1 MNNENF
7 LEEIKATILE
17 KLEIIYE
24 TQKDLFQEKSCYL
37 KKTQKKEMQE
47 KNALLLLL
55 YQ

>member
-24 TQKDLFQEKSCYL
+24 TQKDLF
-37 KKTQKKEMQE
+37 
-47 KNALLLLL
+47 
-55 YQ
+55 